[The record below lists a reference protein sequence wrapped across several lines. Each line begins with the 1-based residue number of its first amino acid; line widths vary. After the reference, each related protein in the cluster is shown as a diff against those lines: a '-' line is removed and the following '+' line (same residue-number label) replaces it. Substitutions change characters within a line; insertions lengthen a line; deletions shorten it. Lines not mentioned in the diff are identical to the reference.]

1 MDSRINGRAL
11 ILKLKT
17 KNEKLQAKDRVA
29 EAQEY
34 LAGFKNQIAY
44 KIYESCQNVEEAQ
57 KNLELANS
65 ALKTAEEG
73 KRLVLKRWE
82 NALSPMVDLLD
93 AQVNL
98 DKARADVVKTTNDY
112 KVALISLSYESGI
125 LFKDLGLE

>member
-1 MDSRINGRAL
+1 MKS
-11 ILKLKT
+11 

-34 LAGFKNQIAY
+34 LEGFKNQITY
-44 KIYESCQNVEEAQ
+44 KIYESCQNLEEAQ

-65 ALKTAEEG
+65 ALITAEEG

-82 NALSPMVDLLD
+82 SSLSPMVDLLD
-93 AQVNL
+93 AQINL

-112 KVALISLSYESGI
+112 KVALISLSFESGI
-125 LFKDLGLE
+125 LFKDLGIE